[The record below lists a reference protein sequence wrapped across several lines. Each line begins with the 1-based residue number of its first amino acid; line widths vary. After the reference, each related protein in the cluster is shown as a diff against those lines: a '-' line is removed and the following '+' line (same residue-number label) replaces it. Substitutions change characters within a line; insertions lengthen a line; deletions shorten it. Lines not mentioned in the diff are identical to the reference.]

1 MAEKRQAGSDGKGIA
16 LAMSATLAAALILGL
31 VSVWL
36 NIERVD
42 KAYELRRM
50 ERELDEKL
58 ALAAKLEVER
68 DNLLS
73 PLRLRRLAEKYG
85 FGPASQGQIRKPHEG
100 APLKT
105 PE

>member
-1 MAEKRQAGSDGKGIA
+1 MVEKRHAGADGKNIA
-16 LAMSATLAAALILGL
+16 LAMTAAVVAALIFGL
-31 VSVWL
+31 ISVWL

-50 ERELDEKL
+50 ERELNEKT
-58 ALAAKLEVER
+58 ALASKLEVER

-73 PLRLRRLAEKYG
+73 PLRLRKLANKYG

-100 APLKT
+100 ATNKSPD
-105 PE
+105 